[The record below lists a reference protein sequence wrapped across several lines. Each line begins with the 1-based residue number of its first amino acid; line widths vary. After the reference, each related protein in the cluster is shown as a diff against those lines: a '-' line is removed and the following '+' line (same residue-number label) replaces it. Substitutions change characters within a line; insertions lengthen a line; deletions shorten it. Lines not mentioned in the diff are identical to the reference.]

1 MRVAFDPAT
10 GRIRR
15 RRSVE
20 NPTHPRS
27 TRPRRDAATAA
38 RNSSSTGRGTRTTRY
53 PAPGPRTRLGA
64 TYDVDTSAWSD
75 ADRARLVAEL
85 SVAPR
90 VSSFG
95 VGAGP
100 PEPILFGYPLEEDPT
115 MVRAPRFHGIARF
128 GVPPAPGADER
139 AAGLALPETVGPCL
153 AELRSDPP
161 QIDACAAVLAQ
172 LRAPGGGA
180 MLILPCG
187 FGKTVC
193 AIHLLRALG
202 RRAVVCVHKEFLLQQ
217 WVERLGAF
225 LPGAR
230 VGRVQQKKLETDP
243 DRFDVAVCMI
253 QTLAT
258 RDYAPGTFDGFGTVI
273 YDEAHHMSARV
284 FSRCCEKLPGRHV
297 IGLTAT
303 PKRSDGLDRCLPWL
317 LGPVAYRAS
326 RETDADVPA
335 DQRPR
340 AARVTFEGGKQ
351 KEMVCRWGPRRGQIE
366 YARMVTSLTKETK
379 RTNFVV
385 ELCELFAA
393 DPAGTRH
400 LLVLSERVAHLDVIR
415 KKLVKNGLFGDS
427 VAIVKGG
434 SKESERE
441 HAFRQRVILS
451 SYQYASEG
459 LDVKIL
465 DTLIMASPPPGAKLE
480 QVVGR
485 VLRPCADKQRPYIVD
500 VVDPFS
506 VFNSTARKRV
516 RLYTAQG
523 FAQDVCTAASLRD
536 ELAGDRPGAS
546 ASCAGKSQEKASS

>member
-1 MRVAFDPAT
+1 MRVAFDPTT

-15 RRSVE
+15 RRPAESTPARSVRPCRR
-20 NPTHPRS
+20 NASAAGATPRS
-27 TRPRRDAATAA
+27 QQRC
-38 RNSSSTGRGTRTTRY
+38 Y
-53 PAPGPRTRLGA
+53 PAPGPRTRLHA
-64 TYDVDTSAWSD
+64 TYDVDTSGWPD
-75 ADRARLVAEL
+75 VDRERLISEL

-95 VGAGP
+95 IGTGP
-100 PEPILFGYPLEEDPT
+100 PEPILFGYPLPEDPT
-115 MVRAPRFHGIARF
+115 VVRAPRFHGIARF
-128 GVPPAPGADER
+128 DVPTVDER
-139 AAGLALPETVGPCL
+139 APGLPLPGTVGPCL

-217 WVERLGAF
+217 WVERLGTF

-258 RDYAPGTFDGFGTVI
+258 RDYAPNTFDGFGTVI

-326 RETDADVPA
+326 RETKDDVPA

-340 AARVTFEGGKQ
+340 AARVFFEGGKQ

-393 DPAGTRH
+393 DPAGPRH
-400 LLVLSERVAHLDVIR
+400 LLVLSERVAHLDVLR
-415 KKLVKNGLFGDS
+415 RKLVKNGLFGDS

-506 VFNSTARKRV
+506 VFDSTARKRV

-523 FAQDVCTAASLRD
+523 FDQGIICADVLRD
-536 ELAGDRPGAS
+536 ELAATS
-546 ASCAGKSQEKASS
+546 AATAAPREAQEKTA